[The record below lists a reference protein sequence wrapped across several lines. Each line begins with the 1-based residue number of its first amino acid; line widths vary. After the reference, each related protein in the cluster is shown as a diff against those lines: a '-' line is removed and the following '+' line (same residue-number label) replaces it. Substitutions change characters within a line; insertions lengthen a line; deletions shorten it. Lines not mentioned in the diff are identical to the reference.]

1 MKGLYVSLAL
11 TLLLSLASLPAHAQ
25 GTVEAS
31 YGSNAALTA
40 SALFGTIKG
49 IDLNLFADFTP
60 NIETVS
66 MMDESAV
73 SAGVRV
79 ERRFGR
85 YGAGLGVAL
94 GNTIDGRASLGTND
108 ELGFFDLVVQPLGKV
123 YLDSHS
129 GLVFRGD
136 YRAISEGLVN
146 SFGFGMG
153 VFTGW

>member
-1 MKGLYVSLAL
+1 MSRLYVSLTL
-11 TLLLSLASLPAHAQ
+11 TVLLSLASLPAHAQ

-40 SALFGTIKG
+40 SALFGTVKG
-49 IDLNLFADFTP
+49 VELNLFADFTP

-73 SAGVRV
+73 SAGVRL

-85 YGAGLGVAL
+85 FGAGLGVAL
-94 GNTIDGRASLGTND
+94 SNTIDGRVSLGTGD
-108 ELGFFDLVVQPLGKV
+108 EIGFMDLVVQPLGKI
-123 YLDSHS
+123 YLDTNS
-129 GLVFRGD
+129 GIVFRGD
-136 YRAISEGLVN
+136 YRTVSEGLTN
-146 SFGFGMG
+146 SLALGVG